1 MNQLVNRKTVLFG
14 ATAAVALAAAAC
26 GGSSGGTYGYG
37 SSASPTPAKS
47 TTSPAPQAPAAA
59 SGATI
64 GSGAS
69 SLGKL
74 LIDGSGRTVYLFE
87 ADKGMSSTCYGA
99 CASYWPPV
107 LTSGTP
113 VAGSGATA
121 SLLGTA
127 PRTDGTTQVLY
138 NGHPL
143 YYFVVDKQAG
153 DTKGEGL
160 NNFGGAWYVVSP
172 AGTKIDNS

>member
-1 MNQLVNRKTVLFG
+1 MNRRTVLFG
-14 ATAAVALAAAAC
+14 ATAAVALTAAAC
-26 GGSSGGTYGYG
+26 GSSGGGTYGYG
-37 SSASPTPAKS
+37 GSASPTPPK
-47 TTSPAPQAPAAA
+47 AAA
-59 SGATI
+59 SAAPPAPAVAAGQGTTI
-64 GSGAS
+64 AAGAS

-74 LIDGSGRTVYLFE
+74 LIDGRGRTLYLFE
-87 ADKGMSSTCYGA
+87 ADTGMSSTCYGA

-107 LTSGTP
+107 LTSGAP
-113 VAGSGATA
+113 MAGSGASA

-127 PRTDGTTQVLY
+127 PRSDGTTQVLY
-138 NGHPL
+138 DGHPL

-160 NNFGGAWYVVSP
+160 NNFGGAWYAVSP